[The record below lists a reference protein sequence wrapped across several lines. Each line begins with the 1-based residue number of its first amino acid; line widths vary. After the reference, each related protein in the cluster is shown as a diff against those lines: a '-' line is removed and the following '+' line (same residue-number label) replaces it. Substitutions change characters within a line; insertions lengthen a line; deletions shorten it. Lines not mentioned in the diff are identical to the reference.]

1 MPCVAARSTFTA
13 SYYTL
18 RVIEPAMSSAVIAI
32 VKGGLG
38 NQLFIYAA
46 ARALALRTGRT
57 LYLDT
62 TRGYTKD
69 DYGRSYRLV
78 RFSIQAKPMPEA
90 WCIAPTL
97 KHPRHKIIRAL
108 NKLLPRDQ
116 RNYFGE
122 QRNTPPTQLTALDP
136 RRDRITLL
144 GYWQNEAYFAD
155 HAAMI
160 RTELAPPVPADDKN
174 RALGEKFAASESVF
188 LHFRRVRYW
197 NLLGR
202 YYYQAAIDTAR
213 AKLSKPHFVLFGD
226 DLSWPQQNLDFRE
239 ASVEIVT
246 HNSSDELADLW
257 LMSRCR
263 HAVVANSSFSWWG
276 AWLGAAANSRLVFA
290 PAEVGWDVVMCE
302 RWQRLANKIEPE
314 SRQTP

>member
-1 MPCVAARSTFTA
+1 
-13 SYYTL
+13 
-18 RVIEPAMSSAVIAI
+18 MSPAVIAI

-57 LYLDT
+57 LYLDA

-69 DYGRSYRLV
+69 DYGRAYRLD
-78 RFSIQAKPMPEA
+78 RFPLRAEPLPED
-90 WCIAPTL
+90 WRIAPTL

-116 RNYFGE
+116 RTYFGE
-122 QRNTPPTQLTALDP
+122 QRNFPPTQLTALKP
-136 RRDRITLL
+136 RRDRVTLL

-155 HAAMI
+155 HAPAI
-160 RTELAPPVPADDKN
+160 RTELAPPQPADEKN
-174 RALGEKFAASESVF
+174 RALGEKFATSESIF
-188 LHFRRVRYW
+188 LHFRRVQYW

-202 YYYQAAIDTAR
+202 DYYQQAIGAACAR
-213 AKLSKPHFVLFGD
+213 LNTPRFVLFGD
-226 DLSWPQQNLDFRE
+226 DLDWPQQNLDFHG
-239 ASVEIVT
+239 ASVELIT
-246 HNSSDELADLW
+246 HNSGNELADLW

-276 AWLGAAANSRLVFA
+276 AWLGDSLAARLVFA
-290 PAEVGWDVVMCE
+290 PTQVGMPIE
-302 RWQRLANKIEPE
+302 MPARWMRLQNTINAQAPHPSSK
-314 SRQTP
+314 

>member
-1 MPCVAARSTFTA
+1 
-13 SYYTL
+13 
-18 RVIEPAMSSAVIAI
+18 MSSAVIAI

-46 ARALALRTGRT
+46 ARALALRTGRA

-69 DYGRSYRLV
+69 DYGRSYRLD
-78 RFSIQAKPMPEA
+78 RFPIKAEPMPEE
-90 WCIAPTL
+90 WRIAPTL
-97 KHPRHKIIRAL
+97 KHPRHKIIRTL
-108 NKLLPRDQ
+108 NKLLPRNQ
-116 RNYFGE
+116 RTYFAE
-122 QRNTPPTQLTALDP
+122 RHNTSPAQLTALNP

-155 HAAMI
+155 YATAL
-160 RTELAPPVPADDKN
+160 RAELAPPQPADEKN

-202 YYYQAAIDTAR
+202 DYYQAAIDAALAR
-213 AKLSKPHFVLFGD
+213 LSRPHFVLFGD
-226 DLSWPQQNLDFRE
+226 DLNWPQQNLDFRG
-239 ASVEIVT
+239 ASVELVT

-276 AWLGAAANSRLVFA
+276 AWLGDAMPNRPVFA
-290 PAEVGWDVVMCE
+290 PTQIGWDIVMPD
-302 RWQRLANKIEPE
+302 RWQRIANTIEPG
-314 SRQTP
+314 